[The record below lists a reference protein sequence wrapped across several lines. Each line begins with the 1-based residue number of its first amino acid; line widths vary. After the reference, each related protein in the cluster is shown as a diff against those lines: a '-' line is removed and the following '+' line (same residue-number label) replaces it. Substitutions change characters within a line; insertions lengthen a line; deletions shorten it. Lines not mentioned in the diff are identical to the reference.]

1 MSTQITTA
9 FVNQFSS
16 NVSMLS
22 QQMGSLLR
30 PAVDVESVTGE
41 KAFFDQVG
49 EAAAVARTSRHQDT
63 PLVTT
68 PHSRR
73 QVSLTTFEWADLID
87 DSDKFRMLIDP
98 TSSYARAAAAAIGRA
113 MDDEI
118 IDALGGD
125 AKTGKDGSTTTSFP
139 AGQKI
144 AVGGAGL
151 TIAKLVSAKKLLDAN
166 DVDPSVKRY
175 IVVSPEQIEDLLNST
190 TVTSSDFN
198 TVKALVQGDINT
210 FVGFEFIVSNRL
222 KVDGSSNRLV
232 YAFAQDGIKLAV
244 GKDVMARIEE
254 RADKSFSTQIY
265 YCASFGSTRMEED
278 KVVEIACSE
287 EGGLNNG

>member
-30 PAVDVESVTGE
+30 PAVDVESVVGE

-49 EAAAVARTSRHQDT
+49 EAAAIARTSRHQDT

-73 QVSLTTFEWADLID
+73 QVSLTTYEWADLVD
-87 DSDKFRMLIDP
+87 DADKVRMLIDP
-98 TSSYARAAAAAIGRA
+98 TSSYARAAAAGIGRA
-113 MDDEI
+113 MDDVI

-139 AGQKI
+139 SAQKI

-166 DVDPSVKRY
+166 SVDPSIKRF

-222 KVDGSSNRLV
+222 KVDGSSNRLC
-232 YAFAQDGIKLAV
+232 YAFAQDGMKLAI

-265 YCASFGSTRMEED
+265 YCATFGSTRMEED

-287 EGGLNNG
+287 

>member
-87 DSDKFRMLIDP
+87 DSDKVRMLIDP

-210 FVGFEFIVSNRL
+210 FVGCEFIVSNRL

-287 EGGLNNG
+287 

>member
-30 PAVDVESVTGE
+30 PAVDVESVVGE

-73 QVSLTTFEWADLID
+73 QVSLTTFEWADLVD
-87 DSDKFRMLIDP
+87 DADKVRMLIDP
-98 TSSYARAAAAAIGRA
+98 TSSYARAAAAGIGRA
-113 MDDEI
+113 MDDTI

-139 AGQKI
+139 SSQKI

-166 DVDPSVKRY
+166 SVDPSIKRF

-222 KVDGSSNRLV
+222 KVDGSSDRLC
-232 YAFAQDGIKLAV
+232 YAFAQDGMKLAI

-265 YCASFGSTRMEED
+265 YCATFGATRMEED

-287 EGGLNNG
+287 

>member
-73 QVSLTTFEWADLID
+73 QVSLTTCEWADLID
-87 DSDKFRMLIDP
+87 DSDKVRMLIDP

-287 EGGLNNG
+287 